1 MAGGKWLGVWA
12 ETPVGAVAWPCPSP
26 FPLLSPA
33 AAPHFPEPLGDLEV
47 EIGDSVTLLC
57 RAEGSLPLQVAWSRQ
72 DGKPVV
78 QQHGL
83 PGAELL
89 IDGER

>member
-1 MAGGKWLGVWA
+1 M
-12 ETPVGAVAWPCPSP
+12 
-26 FPLLSPA
+26 
-33 AAPHFPEPLGDLEV
+33 
-47 EIGDSVTLLC
+47 TLPC

-78 QQHGL
+78 QQDGL

-89 IDGER
+89 IDGEH